1 MCFFIIFGQK
11 PNGVKT
17 KEKILLK
24 AIQFF
29 NEEGVEN
36 VTTLYISKQMEIS
49 LGNLHYHY
57 SNRNELLKAVI
68 DRFLQNMEA
77 LSAEL
82 LRTQPSDFIQ
92 KAFYTQFVT
101 FREIWEYR
109 FLFRDR
115 LIIARRMNDLE
126 ILFKVM
132 IRQRKLDFDK
142 TMEDL
147 KRSGLMREDISEK
160 VRDAFFQQLVIGN
173 NSWVEYCDLFDFKEA
188 PHLYFAEQSVWA
200 WKPYLNCS
208 EKEMEDAISTV
219 KLLVKDEE

>member
-1 MCFFIIFGQK
+1 MFFIIFGQK

-17 KEKILLK
+17 KDKILLK
-24 AIQFF
+24 AIQLF

-36 VTTLYISKQMEIS
+36 VTTLYISRQMEIS

-57 SNRNELLKAVI
+57 SNRNELLKAAL

-101 FREIWEYR
+101 FREIWKYR

-115 LIIARRMNDLE
+115 LIIARRMDDLE
-126 ILFKVM
+126 LLFKAM

-147 KRSGLMREDISEK
+147 KQSGLMREDISEK

-173 NSWVEYCDLFDFKEA
+173 NSWVEYCDLFDFEDV
-188 PHLYFAEQSVWA
+188 PYLYFAEQSVWA
-200 WKPYLNCS
+200 WRSYLNCS
-208 EKEMEDAISTV
+208 EQEMEDAISKV
-219 KLLVKDEE
+219 KLLVKDEN